1 MDVAVGAA
9 GGQGLEIVQGR
20 GYLPAKPKTECNAL
34 GIDLAFKS

>member
-1 MDVAVGAA
+1 VDAAVGVA

-20 GYLPAKPKTECNAL
+20 GFWPAKPKTEYVAL